1 MAKDAVIVTVAA
13 ASVEAVVDVAAA
25 EAGPGTAGGRGAG
38 GFLLNLKS
46 LDVVI
51 EADLPPKSKSL
62 HVSLITTKC
71 QSIKKLPPL
80 ALLLSRAQSSR
91 GRVESGFHPCLS

>member
-38 GFLLNLKS
+38 NFFILLVYVLFSQK
-46 LDVVI
+46 
-51 EADLPPKSKSL
+51 
-62 HVSLITTKC
+62 
-71 QSIKKLPPL
+71 
-80 ALLLSRAQSSR
+80 LSRRSP
-91 GRVESGFHPCLS
+91 GRPLPWPSLAHCGNSFLCFLDTWLRFHL

>member
-38 GFLLNLKS
+38 NFFILLVYYYLVKGYHDAHQDGLCLGHPWLIVVTLCI
-46 LDVVI
+46 LDTW
-51 EADLPPKSKSL
+51 L
-62 HVSLITTKC
+62 
-71 QSIKKLPPL
+71 
-80 ALLLSRAQSSR
+80 R
-91 GRVESGFHPCLS
+91 FHL

>member
-38 GFLLNLKS
+38 NFVILLVYYLVKSYHYAHQDGLVTALAILGSCGNSFLCF
-46 LDVVI
+46 LDTW
-51 EADLPPKSKSL
+51 L
-62 HVSLITTKC
+62 
-71 QSIKKLPPL
+71 
-80 ALLLSRAQSSR
+80 R
-91 GRVESGFHPCLS
+91 FHL

>member
-1 MAKDAVIVTVAA
+1 MKGLLFYRFFSFCIL
-13 ASVEAVVDVAAA
+13 
-25 EAGPGTAGGRGAG
+25 G

-91 GRVESGFHPCLS
+91 GRVWACRVGLPPVSFITGVPVTATLRP

>member
-38 GFLLNLKS
+38 NFVILLVYYLVKSYHYAHQDGLCLGHPWLYGNSLLCFLDAWLRF
-46 LDVVI
+46 DI
-51 EADLPPKSKSL
+51 
-62 HVSLITTKC
+62 
-71 QSIKKLPPL
+71 
-80 ALLLSRAQSSR
+80 
-91 GRVESGFHPCLS
+91 G

>member
-38 GFLLNLKS
+38 NFLILLVYYLVKSYHYAHQDGLCLGHPWLIVVTHSFVFSIHGFASTFN
-46 LDVVI
+46 
-51 EADLPPKSKSL
+51 
-62 HVSLITTKC
+62 
-71 QSIKKLPPL
+71 
-80 ALLLSRAQSSR
+80 
-91 GRVESGFHPCLS
+91 

>member
-38 GFLLNLKS
+38 NFFILLLASVLYSQKLS
-46 LDVVI
+46 LRSPGRS
-51 EADLPPKSKSL
+51 LPWPS
-62 HVSLITTKC
+62 
-71 QSIKKLPPL
+71 L
-80 ALLLSRAQSSR
+80 ALVVTHYFVFSIHGFASTL
-91 GRVESGFHPCLS
+91 GRL